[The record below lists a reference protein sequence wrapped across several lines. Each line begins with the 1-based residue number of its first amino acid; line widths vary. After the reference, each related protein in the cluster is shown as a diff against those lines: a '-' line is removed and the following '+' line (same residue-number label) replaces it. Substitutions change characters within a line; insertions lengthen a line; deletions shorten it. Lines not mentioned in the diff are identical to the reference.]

1 MPTEQNITLEKIYKM
16 LVGLQRDLSSIK
28 KTFME
33 EPDLRDDF
41 VARMRD
47 IDLEKAIPVEDFVKR
62 YGLE

>member
-1 MPTEQNITLEKIYKM
+1 M
-16 LVGLQRDLSSIK
+16 LVDLQQDVALIK

-41 VARMRD
+41 IARMRD
-47 IDLEKAIPVEDFVKR
+47 IDLEKAVPVVDFVKR

>member
-16 LVGLQRDLSSIK
+16 LVGLQRDLSLIK

-47 IDLEKAIPVEDFVKR
+47 IDIEKAIPVEDFVKR

>member
-1 MPTEQNITLEKIYKM
+1 MPAKQNITLEKIYKM
-16 LVGLQRDLSSIK
+16 LVDLQQDVALIK

-41 VARMRD
+41 IARMRD
-47 IDLEKAIPVEDFVKR
+47 IDLEKAVPVEDFVKR

>member
-1 MPTEQNITLEKIYKM
+1 MPAKENITLEKIYKM
-16 LVGLQRDLSSIK
+16 LVGLQRDVSLIK

-41 VARMRD
+41 IARMRD
-47 IDLEKAIPVEDFVKR
+47 IDLEKTISVEDFGKR

>member
-16 LVGLQRDLSSIK
+16 LVGLQRDLSLIK

>member
-1 MPTEQNITLEKIYKM
+1 MPVKENITLEKIYKM
-16 LVGLQRDLSSIK
+16 LVDLQQDVALIK

-41 VARMRD
+41 IARMRD
-47 IDLEKAIPVEDFVKR
+47 IDLEKAVPVEDFAKR

>member
-1 MPTEQNITLEKIYKM
+1 MPAEQDITLEKIYKM
-16 LVGLQRDLSSIK
+16 LVGLQRDVSLIK

-41 VARMRD
+41 IARMRD
-47 IDLEKAIPVEDFVKR
+47 IDLEKAISVEDFGKR

>member
-16 LVGLQRDLSSIK
+16 LVGLQRDLSLIK

-47 IDLEKAIPVEDFVKR
+47 IDLEKAIPVEGFVKR

>member
-16 LVGLQRDLSSIK
+16 LVGLQRDLSLIK

-41 VARMRD
+41 VTRMRD